1 MSRTNSTRD
10 LTDPELEKVAEQF
23 HLLGE
28 PMRLK
33 ILQAIC
39 RKPLMVGEIV
49 AATGATQSNVSRHL
63 SLLASAG
70 IITRQKD
77 GQFVY
82 YGMSNPLTMKLCELV
97 RKELL
102 VGSRTGAVSDHRPVS
117 SPRLVKRSVRFS
129 RTALSCLLHAKAYG
143 T

>member
-1 MSRTNSTRD
+1 MSNTKTMRNLNDAEVER
-10 LTDPELEKVAEQF
+10 VAEQF
-23 HLLGE
+23 SLLGE

-33 ILQAIC
+33 ILQAVC
-39 RKPLMVGEIV
+39 ERPLAVGEIV
-49 AATGATQSNVSRHL
+49 AATGATQSNISKHL

-97 RKELL
+97 HKELL
-102 VGSRTGAVSDHRPVS
+102 KQS
-117 SPRLVKRSVRFS
+117 
-129 RTALSCLLHAKAYG
+129 
-143 T
+143 